1 MKEKRDR
8 QRERERERER
18 ERGGGRE
25 GGRNFDRV
33 QNKRRWVMSGNNTR
47 RDLIRGGL
55 N

>member
-8 QRERERERER
+8 QRERERE
-18 ERGGGRE
+18 RE

>member
-8 QRERERERER
+8 QRERERERG
-18 ERGGGRE
+18 GGGRE